1 MRPWGSARVPPHGCA
16 GTEPD
21 PSPHPRQVH
30 YTGTLSD
37 GTVFDSSFSR
47 GEPTEFK
54 LNSVIQGW
62 QEGLQLM
69 RAGQRVQGVC
79 KAPQLACPS
88 CPVCPVCP
96 VCPGCRCLR
105 RPSSGGCT
113 WRCRQPAPKL
123 CRGFDE
129 QHRTCLPHACHMH
142 TTCMHALCMYVLC
155 MCASGGRQG
164 EADHTGEPGATR
176 AEKVVTPRHVT
187 LRSSAPPPVAAS
199 CV

>member
-21 PSPHPRQVH
+21 PSPHRRQVH

-79 KAPQLACPS
+79 KAPQLACPG
-88 CPVCPVCP
+88 
-96 VCPGCRCLR
+96 CPGCCCLR

-113 WRCRQPAPKL
+113 WRCRQPAPRL
-123 CRGFDE
+123 CRGL
-129 QHRTCLPHACHMH
+129 TSSISHACHMH
-142 TTCMHALCMYVLC
+142 ATCTPHACMPYLCMYVLC

-176 AEKVVTPRHVT
+176 AAKVVTPRHAT